1 MARFFSV
8 VAAISLTTAAAA
20 LSEDRTRLRL
30 RSRWRSGRPLRG
42 ISISV
47 GGSRRIRPRDALVF
61 DRWNRLVLRRPGGAV
76 EGGL

>member
-30 RSRWRSGRPLRG
+30 RSR
-42 ISISV
+42 
-47 GGSRRIRPRDALVF
+47 
-61 DRWNRLVLRRPGGAV
+61 
-76 EGGL
+76 